1 MDEDFDLFKKEFK
14 ALASKVKCTIEK
26 IDKSH
31 PDIDE
36 IMHAISIWV
45 KKEAEIMIESFEK
58 KHGSTMNELYVA
70 TNDAMFSYLYQI
82 ELKKVIQDDL
92 KDCIDMA

>member
-1 MDEDFDLFKKEFK
+1 
-14 ALASKVKCTIEK
+14 
-26 IDKSH
+26 
-31 PDIDE
+31 
-36 IMHAISIWV
+36 
-45 KKEAEIMIESFEK
+45 MIETFEK

>member
-1 MDEDFDLFKKEFK
+1 
-14 ALASKVKCTIEK
+14 
-26 IDKSH
+26 
-31 PDIDE
+31 
-36 IMHAISIWV
+36 MHAIIIRV
-45 KKEAEIMIESFEK
+45 KKEAENMIGTFEK
-58 KHGSTMNELYVA
+58 QHGSTMNELYVA